1 MQTESKAPLIVGLGG
16 TVASASSSER
26 ITRKILEACE
36 ARGARTR
43 IFAGPELDFPT
54 YGTSDDRCEGA
65 RELVAALREAGGV
78 VIVSPGYHG
87 TISGMLKNALD
98 YVQDMAK
105 DERPYLDGRAV
116 GLAAVA
122 AGWQATGS
130 TLATL
135 RAIAHALRGWPT
147 PLGVTINS
155 LNPVFDTEGN
165 FADAAVQGQVAAMAD
180 QLMEFARMRALA
192 REHAGR

>member
-1 MQTESKAPLIVGLGG
+1 MTDPQAPLIVGLGG
-16 TVASASSSER
+16 TVAAASSSER
-26 ITRKILEACE
+26 ITRKILEACA

-43 IFAGPELDFPT
+43 VFAGAELDFPT
-54 YGTSDDRCEGA
+54 YGISDERCGDA
-65 RELVAALREAGGV
+65 LALVAALREAGGV

-98 YVQDMAK
+98 YVQDMAG

-155 LNPVFDTEGN
+155 LNPVFDAEGG
-165 FADAAVQGQVAAMAD
+165 FADPAVSGQVSAMAD

-192 REHAGR
+192 QAQGLSA

>member
-1 MQTESKAPLIVGLGG
+1 MDKPHIVAIGG
-16 TVASASSSER
+16 T
-26 ITRKILEACE
+26 TRAESTTGRLLAAALAMAEE
-36 ARGARTR
+36 RGARTTLLTGQA
-43 IFAGPELDFPT
+43 ISFPHYEHGSAEGHPEIEAYL
-54 YGTSDDRCEGA
+54 E
-65 RELVAALREAGGV
+65 ALRSADA
-78 VIVSPGYHG
+78 VIVGSPGYHG

-155 LNPVFDTEGN
+155 LNPVFDTHGQ
-165 FADAAVQGQVAAMAD
+165 FADPAVHGQVSAMAD
-180 QLMEFARMRALA
+180 QLMEFANMRALA
-192 REHAGR
+192 KQAAAAK